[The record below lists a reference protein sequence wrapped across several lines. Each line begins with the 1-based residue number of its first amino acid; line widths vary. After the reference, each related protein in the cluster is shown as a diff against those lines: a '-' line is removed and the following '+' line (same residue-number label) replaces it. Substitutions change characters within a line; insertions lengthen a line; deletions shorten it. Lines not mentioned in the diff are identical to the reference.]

1 VVVDVMDVMLM
12 LFHFFF
18 YEQFLDQFF
27 VRKLYSAAIEEGK
40 GVRIFKSREVVDVYF
55 PRV

>member
-1 VVVDVMDVMLM
+1 VVVDVMDVILM

-18 YEQFLDQFF
+18 DEQFLDQFF

-40 GVRIFKSREVVDVYF
+40 VYLF
-55 PRV
+55 LKAER